1 MGRMSPSGASA
12 VEPQQA
18 TATPEEEPRVRDR
31 VDVVRQVRLIVTF
44 AIAALL
50 LLYFAT
56 AIDNPSVTYILG
68 ERVTQEFQ
76 PQEVN
81 GRAVSWAAF
90 VVALAALVLAA
101 VNRFPRGWQG
111 LLIAVVVGIMFYL
124 GFLMWAYADQGGAFQ
139 AAIANPIPGT
149 MRIATPLVLGA
160 LAGVMC
166 ERAGVI
172 NIAIEGQFL
181 AGAFFASMFTSIAY
195 SSLVFIPVALCAPFG
210 LLGGIL
216 AGVGMAALLG
226 LFALRYQVNQV
237 VLGVVLV
244 AFASG
249 LTAFFLGQIPGD
261 GKDTFNNPQILEEI
275 RIPVLADLPV
285 LGEALFNQTI
295 LVYLMYA
302 SVLLV
307 TFLLFETRWGL
318 RVRSVG
324 EHPKAADTVG
334 IKVNRVRWQAVL
346 LGGVFAGL
354 GGAYYT
360 VGSTGAFDRDVS
372 AGTGFIALAAVI
384 MGRWHPVGAT
394 FAAIFFGFMWNLQNQ
409 LSFVD
414 KIPGDLLGAAPYLA
428 TIIAVAGFVGR
439 VRPPAADGEPYVKG

>member
-1 MGRMSPSGASA
+1 MS
-12 VEPQQA
+12 
-18 TATPEEEPRVRDR
+18 TATTAARPAQETTHVRER
-31 VDVVRQVRLIVTF
+31 SDVHRQIRLVVTF
-44 AIAALL
+44 AIATALL
-50 LLYFAT
+50 VYFAL
-56 AIDNPSVTYILG
+56 AVDDPNVRYILG
-68 ERVTQEFQ
+68 ERVTKEFQ
-76 PQEVN
+76 PQDVN
-81 GRAVSWAAF
+81 GTYIAWLAVAVSA
-90 VVALAALVLAA
+90 VALLLAAL
-101 VNRFPRGWQG
+101 NRFPRGVWGVVLG
-111 LLIAVVVGIMFYL
+111 LLVGLLFYL
-124 GFLMWAYADQGGAFQ
+124 GFLMWAYADQGEGFK

-149 MRIATPLVLGA
+149 IRIATPLILGA
-160 LAGVMC
+160 LAGVLC

-181 AGAFFASMFTSIAY
+181 AGAFFAAVFA
-195 SSLVFIPVALCAPFG
+195 SLFFSAAMGLVGGIVAG
-210 LLGGIL
+210 LLIASML
-216 AGVGMAALLG
+216 AV
-226 LFALRYQVNQV
+226 FALRYQVNQV

-249 LTAFFLGQIPGD
+249 LTSFLLGQIPGNPD
-261 GKDTFNNPQILEEI
+261 IKQYFNEPPILEPI
-275 RIPVLADLPV
+275 RIPGLADIPLV
-285 LGEALFNQTI
+285 GEALFHQTM

-302 SVLLV
+302 SVVFV
-307 TFLLFETRWGL
+307 TLLLFQTRWGL

-334 IKVNRVRWQAVL
+334 IKVNRIRWQAVL

-394 FAAIFFGFMWNLQNQ
+394 FAAVFFGFMWNLQNQ

-414 KIPGDLLGAAPYLA
+414 KLPSELLGAAPYLA

-439 VRPPAADGEPYVKG
+439 VRPPAADGEPYVKS